1 MEICYLIQDKYK
13 NYYIMMTFIVLRTRQ
28 HNTKLRNEQLEV
40 VHNILY
46 LLLIINL
53 DTRYLNLTYCQLI
66 MYCYIITD
74 LLILIP

>member
-1 MEICYLIQDKYK
+1 MI
-13 NYYIMMTFIVLRTRQ
+13 FIGLGTRQ
-28 HNTKLRNEQLEV
+28 HNMKLRNEQLEV

-66 MYCYIITD
+66 MYSYIITD
-74 LLILIP
+74 LLILIPWHALMLSFI